1 MDTFFYLKWFPF
13 NNITIVGKLDLSIQG
28 LFSKNFRN
36 YTVNL
41 KLEKQSTLSEL
52 MAQLV

>member
-1 MDTFFYLKWFPF
+1 MDTLFYLKWFPF
-13 NNITIVGKLDLSIQG
+13 NNISMGKLDLSIQR
-28 LFSKNFRN
+28 LFSTNFRN

-41 KLEKQSTLSEL
+41 KLDKQSSLSEL